1 MRLLLCIPALLAL
14 VSCVSADS
22 AKPDSADSVPL
33 VADHDLVIRSAVRC
47 ADAALEECYM
57 SESEVTL
64 LGEPGERFG
73 TAGVEGCPTGPDA
86 ELSAY
91 IGGGTLDDAGES
103 VERVDLTFDCGEA
116 EPVDGYLF
124 TAEYWMIGD
133 MGSVLRVWVE
143 ADFNAE

>member
-14 VSCVSADS
+14 VSCVGADS
-22 AKPDSADSVPL
+22 TTPDSADSAPL
-33 VADHDLVIRSAVRC
+33 VADHELVIRSAVRC
-47 ADAALEECYM
+47 ADATLEECYV

-64 LGEPGERFG
+64 LGQPGERFG
-73 TAGVEGCPTGPDA
+73 LMGVEGCPTGPDA

-103 VERVDLTFDCGEA
+103 FQRVDLAFDCGEA

-124 TAEYWMIGD
+124 TAEYWMVGD
-133 MGSVLRVWVE
+133 MGSVLPVWVE
-143 ADFNAE
+143 AGFNAE

>member
-1 MRLLLCIPALLAL
+1 MCFLLCIPALLAL
-14 VSCVSADS
+14 VSCIGADS
-22 AKPDSADSVPL
+22 AEPDSA
-33 VADHDLVIRSAVRC
+33 
-47 ADAALEECYM
+47 
-57 SESEVTL
+57 ESEVTL

-73 TAGVEGCPTGPDA
+73 PAGVEGCPAGPDA

-103 VERVDLTFDCGEA
+103 TERVDLTFDCGEA

-124 TAEYWMIGD
+124 TAEYWMVGD